1 MKNATVVEQEKIYRF
16 PNKCQVSRH
25 RSSIFLENRSFPVAA
40 ISRDVTQ
47 GIKNPLW
54 YGLPSR
60 VSLLR
65 ETASIGRRDLSRLAG
80 LADTFASAIERSA
93 QTPGIDSCER
103 LAAALGVP
111 PGWLAYGDEGT
122 EPFRQRRPRS
132 PVPMDPP
139 VPEPAQREPAGL
151 YKGVGERCKQ
161 ARTARGLSLRA
172 VAKAAGISAQSLLL
186 TEAGETVPLVSTCEA
201 LAVSLDV
208 SPCWLAY
215 GYGAG
220 VEGN

>member
-1 MKNATVVEQEKIYRF
+1 MNKYGIDEFKTNNQLHIGCQQKVSTLGESRITVAFVRGCVLSGV
-16 PNKCQVSRH
+16 PRG
-25 RSSIFLENRSFPVAA
+25 R
-40 ISRDVTQ
+40 
-47 GIKNPLW
+47 KNPLCTTLSVRLSLTIEAARTPQTRVAAAA
-54 YGLPSR
+54 GIAQPVISR
-60 VSLLR
+60 
-65 ETASIGRRDLSRLAG
+65 TMAG
-80 LADTFASAIERSA
+80 LSTPAIDTVER
-93 QTPGIDSCER
+93 I
-103 LAAALGVP
+103 AAALGVP

-201 LAVSLDV
+201 LAGALLV
-208 SPCWLAY
+208 SPVWLAY
-215 GYGAG
+215 GYGVG
-220 VEGN
+220 VEEG

>member
-1 MKNATVVEQEKIYRF
+1 M
-16 PNKCQVSRH
+16 
-25 RSSIFLENRSFPVAA
+25 
-40 ISRDVTQ
+40 TQ
-47 GIKNPLW
+47 GVKNPLW
-54 YGLPSR
+54 YGLPLRLS
-60 VSLLR
+60 SLR
-65 ETASIGRRDLSRLAG
+65 ETARVFRRDLSRLAG
-80 LADTFASAIERSA
+80 LADTAVSAVERSA
-93 QTPGIDSCER
+93 QTPGIDNVER
-103 LAAALGVP
+103 LAAALGIP

-132 PVPMDPP
+132 PVPLDPP
-139 VPEPAQREPAGL
+139 VPEPGKREPAGL

-161 ARTARGLSLRA
+161 ARDARGLSLRA

-215 GYGAG
+215 GYGQG
-220 VEGN
+220 IEDG

>member
-1 MKNATVVEQEKIYRF
+1 
-16 PNKCQVSRH
+16 
-25 RSSIFLENRSFPVAA
+25 VA
-40 ISRDVTQ
+40 Q

-54 YGLPSR
+54 TGLTR
-60 VSLLR
+60 RLSLVR
-65 ETASIGRRDLSRLAG
+65 ETAGLFRRDLSRAAYCG
-80 LADTFASAIERSA
+80 DAVVAAIERG
-93 QTPGIDSCER
+93 TNVPKVDTVER
-103 LAAALGVP
+103 LAAALGIP

-132 PVPMDPP
+132 PVPLDPP
-139 VPEPAQREPAGL
+139 VPEPGKREPAGL
-151 YKGVGERCKQ
+151 YKAVGERCKH
-161 ARTARGLSLRA
+161 ARDARGLSLRA

-215 GYGAG
+215 GYGVG
-220 VEGN
+220 VESNGAE

>member
-1 MKNATVVEQEKIYRF
+1 MHSLLNRTDAMHRRSVVNSVPRG
-16 PNKCQVSRH
+16 S
-25 RSSIFLENRSFPVAA
+25 
-40 ISRDVTQ
+40 
-47 GIKNPLW
+47 KNPLW
-54 YGLPSR
+54 VGLPIRLSQMRAQAR
-60 VSLLR
+60 VPQR
-65 ETASIGRRDLSRLAG
+65 A
-80 LADTFASAIERSA
+80 LADMADRSNA
-93 QTPGIDSCER
+93 NISLTESGKSIPAVDTVER
-103 LAAALGVP
+103 LAAALGIP

-132 PVPMDPP
+132 PVPLDPP
-139 VPEPAQREPAGL
+139 VPEPGKREPAGL

-161 ARTARGLSLRA
+161 ARDARGLSLRA

-215 GYGAG
+215 GYGQG
-220 VEGN
+220 IEDG

>member
-1 MKNATVVEQEKIYRF
+1 MSTEMIISRQETGCPSASTVAVATVVPRG
-16 PNKCQVSRH
+16 
-25 RSSIFLENRSFPVAA
+25 L
-40 ISRDVTQ
+40 
-47 GIKNPLW
+47 KNPVWL
-54 YGLPSR
+54 G
-60 VSLLR
+60 
-65 ETASIGRRDLSRLAG
+65 LSRRFAAVIELGGVNKLQLAG
-80 LADTFASAIERSA
+80 LSQLNYATVWRLEEGSVGVRIDTV
-93 QTPGIDSCER
+93 ER
-103 LAAALGVP
+103 LAAALGIP

-132 PVPMDPP
+132 PVPLDPP
-139 VPEPAQREPAGL
+139 VPEPGKREPAGL

-161 ARTARGLSLRA
+161 ARDARGLSLRA

-215 GYGAG
+215 GYGSG
-220 VEGN
+220 IEDG